1 MTPFRF
7 LSFTVMLALS
17 SMTGFTQ
24 TLKTIDSL
32 EIQLQNC
39 LDEGEYMLGCSK
51 LFYFQMD
58 SILNVRYKQLRFMCD
73 SVQKEN
79 LKDEQLEWLAKR
91 DRQFNLNK
99 QQVNKEAKKDGYE
112 GGQNETMFLTE
123 KNASYVKQRVVELI
137 KVAPE
142 NYSADKYKVNST
154 GSYSLDSKIETKN
167 GDTYGYFGDI
177 KLKEISNNRIIVRLF
192 VCKGAPSYNS
202 GMLIDTLTITNNK
215 AIYKTENDPSCK
227 LVFTFYRRGIMVEQ
241 FANDPNFACGFGHG
255 VDAFGFYKKKSS
267 NAPTD
272 AELTEN

>member
-1 MTPFRF
+1 MATLKF
-7 LSFTVMLALS
+7 LSSTVILTFSCL
-17 SMTGFTQ
+17 TGFTQ

-39 LDEGEYMLGCSK
+39 LDKGKYMLGCSK
-51 LFYFQMD
+51 TFYYQMD
-58 SILNVRYKQLRFMCD
+58 SILNARYKQLRLMCD

-91 DRQFNLNK
+91 DRQFNQNK

-112 GGQNETMFLTE
+112 GGQDETMFLTE
-123 KNASYVKQRVVELI
+123 KNAMYVKQRVIELI
-137 KVAPE
+137 NGSPK

-154 GSYSLDSKIETKN
+154 GSYSLDSKIEIKN

-202 GMLIDTLTITNNK
+202 GTLIDTLTITNNK

-227 LVFTFYRRGIMVEQ
+227 LVFTLYRRGIMVEQ
-241 FANDPNFACGFGHG
+241 FANNPNFACGFGHG

-267 NAPTD
+267 KAPTD
-272 AELTEN
+272 TELAED